1 VEAYLARHPYA
12 WQKTIS
18 FSLPEG
24 QELVLVNA
32 QGERRVNKSG
42 DWGIYDIAVTPATDQ
57 KITLEVR
64 QIHASLPLVLPANCQ
79 ITYADLLRLS
89 DQQCKD
95 TLEKLFAQGRRQDVP
110 EMLSLVLRRYR
121 QLQSEPPSTNPVSFY
136 ERRGELQ
143 ATAAWLAD
151 FWLF

>member
-1 VEAYLARHPYA
+1 
-12 WQKTIS
+12 
-18 FSLPEG
+18 
-24 QELVLVNA
+24 
-32 QGERRVNKSG
+32 
-42 DWGIYDIAVTPATDQ
+42 
-57 KITLEVR
+57 
-64 QIHASLPLVLPANCQ
+64 
-79 ITYADLLRLS
+79 
-89 DQQCKD
+89 
-95 TLEKLFAQGRRQDVP
+95 LEKLFAQGRRQDVP